1 MRVLAST
8 VLLCEAFVVFFASLV
23 AKDLSGLSTS
33 TALVGGGVVA
43 VTCLLLC
50 GMLRGRWAYIAG
62 SALQVVLVLS
72 GFIVPAMF
80 FVGGLFAV
88 LWGTAL
94 HLGAKGDRIAAERK
108 GLSGPPAPPAP
119 PAPSL

>member
-8 VLLCEAFVVFFASLV
+8 VLLCEAFVVVFAALV
-23 AKDLSGLSTS
+23 AKDLSGLSTT

-43 VTCLLLC
+43 SICLLLC
-50 GMLRGRWAYIAG
+50 GMLRARWAYAAG

-80 FVGGLFAV
+80 LVGGLFAA
-88 LWGTAL
+88 LWVTAL
-94 HLGAKGDRIAAERK
+94 RLGAKGDRIAAERK
-108 GLSGPPAPPAP
+108 GLSGPPGGPP
-119 PAPSL
+119 